1 MTGGIRPR
9 LLTKGLVLML
19 SLALLGWGF
28 KVSGLHDLLDTG
40 WVDSQ
45 VRGQG
50 LSGDLVFLSAAIAG
64 VAIGL
69 PRQLICFLAGY
80 AFGLGRGSGLAL
92 LASILGCAA
101 CFFYA
106 RLLGR
111 DLVLHKFGPRIARID
126 NFLSGNPLTMTIL
139 IRCLPVGS
147 NLLTNLVAG
156 VSSVQAGPFLAGSL
170 VGYVPQTVIFVL
182 LGSGIH
188 VAPVFRITLSVV
200 LFVLSAV
207 LGVYLY
213 RRLRHGRSLGEDLD

>member
-9 LLTKGLVLML
+9 LLIKGLVLML
-19 SLALLGWGF
+19 SLGLLGWGF
-28 KVSGLHDLLDTG
+28 KASGLHDLLDTR
-40 WVDSQ
+40 WVDSA

-50 LSGDLVFLSAAIAG
+50 LSGDLVFLAVAVAG

-92 LASILGCAA
+92 LASILGCAV

-106 RLLGR
+106 RWLGR
-111 DLVLHKFGPRIARID
+111 DLVVHKFGPRIARID

-147 NLLTNLVAG
+147 NLLTNLLAG
-156 VSSVQAGPFLAGSL
+156 VSSVPAQPFLVGSL
-170 VGYVPQTVIFVL
+170 IGYVPQTLVFVL

-188 VAPVFRITLSVV
+188 VAPLLRISLSVV

-213 RRLRHGRSLGEDLD
+213 RRLRHGHSLDDQLD

>member
-1 MTGGIRPR
+1 MRPR
-9 LLTKGLVLML
+9 LLVKGLALML
-19 SLALLGWGF
+19 SLGMLGWGF

-40 WVDSQ
+40 WIDSQ

-50 LSGDLVFLSAAIAG
+50 LSGDMVFLAVAIAG

-92 LASILGCAA
+92 AASILGCAV

-111 DLVLHKFGPRIARID
+111 DLVMHRFSGRIARID
-126 NFLSGNPLTMTIL
+126 DFLRDNPLTMTIL

-147 NLLTNLVAG
+147 NLLTNLLAG
-156 VSSVQAGPFLAGSL
+156 VSSVPAGRFLAGSL
-170 VGYVPQTVIFVL
+170 IGYLPQTVIFVL

-188 VAPVFRITLSVV
+188 VAPMLRISLSVV
-200 LFVLSAV
+200 LFLLSAV
-207 LGVYLY
+207 LGVFLY
-213 RRLRHGRSLGEDLD
+213 RRLRHGHSLGEELD